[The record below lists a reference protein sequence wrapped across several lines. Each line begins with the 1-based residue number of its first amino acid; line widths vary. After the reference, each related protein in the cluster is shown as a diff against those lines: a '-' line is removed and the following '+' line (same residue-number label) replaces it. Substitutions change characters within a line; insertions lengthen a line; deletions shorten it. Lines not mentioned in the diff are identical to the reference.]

1 MYTPTR
7 LLRSHLL
14 ISVFTLML
22 FSPWF
27 PELSGGADRTPAF
40 SALAWG
46 AEKDKNPYDKFRNA
60 SYTNQ
65 GLMPEEDEIKLGEQV
80 HAEVAKQFKFVS
92 DPAITRYVQRLG
104 ERLARESKRPDLK
117 YHFFVIEDPT
127 VNAFALPGGYIY
139 VHTGL
144 LNTVESESEL
154 ASVIGHEIGHVVGRH
169 GLKNLKRA
177 QRTQLLL
184 GLSSIA
190 IGAIGGQSTGAQI
203 GQMAAQLFATGVF
216 TRLSRDA
223 EREADF
229 LGLHDIYQENYD
241 PRGMI
246 SMFEKLAQL
255 SKGNP
260 DLIGSVFA
268 THPPAPE
275 RIRNTQAEITDHLS
289 LGERMIN
296 NTTEFEQMKRR
307 FKELG
312 LDKLPMK
319 RPKKVNN

>member
-1 MYTPTR
+1 MYLPKKTLRSR
-7 LLRSHLL
+7 LLVSIVALL
-14 ISVFTLML
+14 LL
-22 FSPWF
+22 SPWL
-27 PELSGGADRTPAF
+27 PMLGSETNTPLSSSP
-40 SALAWG
+40 LAWG
-46 AEKDKNPYDKFRNA
+46 AEKDKNPYDKFRTA

-65 GLMPEEDEIKLGEQV
+65 GLMSEEDEIKLGEQV
-80 HAEVAKQFKFVS
+80 HAEVGKQFKFVS
-92 DPAITRYVQRLG
+92 DPAITGYVQRLG

-117 YHFFVIEDPT
+117 YHFSVIEDPT

-154 ASVIGHEIGHVVGRH
+154 ASVVGHEIGHVVGRH
-169 GLKNLKRA
+169 GLKNVKKA
-177 QRTQLLL
+177 QRYQLIF
-184 GLSSIA
+184 GGISA
-190 IGAIGGQSTGAQI
+190 GIGIIGGGST
-203 GQMAAQLFATGVF
+203 AAQYGQVLSQALGAGLFTKH
-216 TRLSRDA
+216 SRDA

-229 LGLHDIYQENYD
+229 LGLHDIYQERYD

-246 SMFEKLAQL
+246 SMFEKLGQL

-268 THPPAPE
+268 THPPAAE

-289 LGERMIN
+289 LGERMTS
-296 NTTEFEQMKRR
+296 NTTEFDQMKRR

-312 LDKLPMK
+312 LDKVPMK